1 MTFLEISE
9 FTRDLKRLK
18 KRYPSI
24 NEDLKVIQQIIEVKP
39 NERPP
44 FSYRMN
50 NLGLETNIIK
60 IKKIAYRSLKGFG
73 VQSGLRIV
81 YAYLEH
87 QAKIVFIEIYHK
99 NEKGREDRQ
108 RIFQFFDP

>member
-1 MTFLEISE
+1 MTYLEIPE
-9 FTRDLKRLK
+9 FTKDLKRLK

-24 NEDLKVIQQIIEVKP
+24 IEDLKVIQQIIEILP

-44 FSYRMN
+44 FSYRIN
-50 NLGLETNIIK
+50 NLGLEENIIK
-60 IKKIAYRSLKGFG
+60 IKKIACRSLKGFG

-81 YAYLEH
+81 YAYLEQ

-99 NEKGREDRQ
+99 NEKEREDRQ
-108 RIFQFFDP
+108 RIFHYFDP